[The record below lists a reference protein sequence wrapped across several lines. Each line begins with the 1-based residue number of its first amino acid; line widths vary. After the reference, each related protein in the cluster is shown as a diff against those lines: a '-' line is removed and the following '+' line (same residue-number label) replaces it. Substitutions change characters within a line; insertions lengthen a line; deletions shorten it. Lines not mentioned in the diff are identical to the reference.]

1 LQIYEKNMYLC
12 KKKYCDMIF
21 YFSGCGNSR
30 FVAES
35 LARELDE
42 TLVFIPD
49 AERAGEYQYTLS
61 EGEAVGFVFPIYSWR
76 PPHLVSEFVAKL
88 RFSGPVPYTW
98 TVATCGDNVGMSE
111 KVFRNELKT
120 IGLTLNAAF
129 SIVMP
134 NTYINMSIMKLD
146 TKRVAERKVAKA
158 RKRLPEV
165 AGAIKSRQDVTGMKR
180 GLFPRFK
187 TNVIGKNFYRWVSD
201 EPFFTTDDC
210 ISCGHCA
217 EVCPLHNISMDNGRP
232 RWNGNC
238 TNCDACYH
246 HCPKNAIQFG
256 KASRGKG
263 QYHF

>member
-1 LQIYEKNMYLC
+1 
-12 KKKYCDMIF
+12 MIF

-76 PPHLVSEFVAKL
+76 PPHLVSDFVAKL
-88 RFSGPVPYTW
+88 KFANAPSYVW
-98 TVATCGDNVGMSE
+98 FAVTCGDNAGMTE

-120 IGLTLNAAF
+120 IGLSLNAAF
-129 SIVMP
+129 CFVMP
-134 NTYINMSIMKLD
+134 NTYINMKIMKLD

-158 RKRLPEV
+158 KKQLPEV
-165 AGAIKSRQDVTGMKR
+165 VKAIAERQCVSDVKK

-201 EPFFTTDDC
+201 EPFFATDDC
-210 ISCGHCA
+210 ISCGKCA
-217 EVCPLHNISMDNGRP
+217 EVCPLNNITIENGRP